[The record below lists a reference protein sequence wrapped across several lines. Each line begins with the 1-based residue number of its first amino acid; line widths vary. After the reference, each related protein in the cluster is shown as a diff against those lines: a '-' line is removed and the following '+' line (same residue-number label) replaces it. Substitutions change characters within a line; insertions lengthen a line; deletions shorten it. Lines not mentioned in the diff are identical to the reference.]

1 MSTDIAIRAATA
13 ADLPTAQSWLADAG
27 LPAEDLGAAH
37 MQDFLMAEVDDRLAG
52 IIGVENL
59 GSVGLLRSLVVHRYD
74 RGSGV
79 GAKLVAALEHQ
90 AADAGISALWLL
102 TIDADRYF
110 SSLGYEVMDRNRAP
124 EAIRLT
130 AEFSSLCPGDAALMR
145 KIL

>member
-1 MSTDIAIRAATA
+1 MSADITIRAATGV
-13 ADLPTAQSWLADAG
+13 DLPTAQSWLADAG
-27 LPAEDLGAAH
+27 LPAEDLSAAH
-37 MQDFLMAEVDDRLAG
+37 MQDFFLAEVDDRLAG
-52 IIGVENL
+52 MIGIENL
-59 GSVGLLRSLVVHRYD
+59 GSVGLLRSLVVHRDD

-79 GAKLVAALEHQ
+79 GTKLVAALEAH
-90 AADAGISALWLL
+90 AAEAGIDALWLL

-110 SSLGYEVMDRNRAP
+110 SRLGYEVMDRSRAP